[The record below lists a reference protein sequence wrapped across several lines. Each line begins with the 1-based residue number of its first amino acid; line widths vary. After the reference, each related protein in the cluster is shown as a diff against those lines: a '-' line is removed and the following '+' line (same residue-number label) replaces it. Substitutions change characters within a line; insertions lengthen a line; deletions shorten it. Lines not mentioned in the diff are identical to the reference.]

1 MSSSRLERTLGSRVA
16 KVNIVRRVAFRW
28 PLLAVALMALGYGSA
43 AIRGELS
50 YFFYSTVLLAGA
62 ICAIGFG
69 SWIFPW
75 LRKIWRSAMGK
86 LVLTWLHAVVVVLA
100 LIPAQLLVAEA
111 VELPPQDFEVTVAL
125 CAAVL
130 FLPVAWI
137 AIFLVPIAIL
147 SMFLFFAFGV
157 LSLLNTMV
165 SSGVWE
171 VLILFLEPNFPT
183 AAYRL
188 RRFVEQGR
196 SKSAELAWKSWGR
209 AFGAFMLVFVVAV
222 AHGQYPSAKAYL
234 KPIVRGVAYLA
245 DYQQVPKYP
254 GVDENRRSRVH
265 ENGIVSYAEDRGG
278 DIVISVDSVRLN
290 TSKEP

>member
-1 MSSSRLERTLGSRVA
+1 VNLVRKVA
-16 KVNIVRRVAFRW
+16 SRW

-43 AIRGELS
+43 AMRGELS
-50 YFFYSTVLLAGA
+50 YFFYITVLLAGA

-75 LRKIWRSAMGK
+75 LRKLWRSAMGK
-86 LVLTWLHAVVVVLA
+86 LVLAWLHAVVVVLT
-100 LIPAQLLVAEA
+100 LIPAYSLVAEA

-130 FLPVAWI
+130 FLPIAWI
-137 AIFLVPIAIL
+137 DVFLFPIAIL
-147 SMFLFFAFGV
+147 SVLLFFAFGV
-157 LSLLNTMV
+157 LSLLNVML
-165 SSGVWE
+165 SSEGWRL
-171 VLILFLEPNFPT
+171 LILCLKPNFPT

-196 SKSAELAWKSWGR
+196 SKSVEHASNSWGR
-209 AFGAFMLVFVVAV
+209 ALGAFMLVFVVAV
-222 AHGQYPSAKAYL
+222 AHEQYPSAKAYL

-254 GVDENRRSRVH
+254 GIDGNRRSRIH
-265 ENGIVSYAEDRGG
+265 ENGIVSCAEDRGW
-278 DIVISVDSVRLN
+278 DFVISVDSVRFN
-290 TSKEP
+290 TSQEPSDIFE

>member
-1 MSSSRLERTLGSRVA
+1 ML
-16 KVNIVRRVAFRW
+16 
-28 PLLAVALMALGYGSA
+28 
-43 AIRGELS
+43 
-50 YFFYSTVLLAGA
+50 
-62 ICAIGFG
+62 
-69 SWIFPW
+69 
-75 LRKIWRSAMGK
+75 
-86 LVLTWLHAVVVVLA
+86 
-100 LIPAQLLVAEA
+100 
-111 VELPPQDFEVTVAL
+111 
-125 CAAVL
+125 
-130 FLPVAWI
+130 
-137 AIFLVPIAIL
+137 
-147 SMFLFFAFGV
+147 LFFAFGV

-188 RRFVEQGR
+188 RCFVEQGR

-222 AHGQYPSAKAYL
+222 AHGQHPSAKAYV

-278 DIVISVDSVRLN
+278 DIVISVDYVRFN
-290 TSKEP
+290 TSKEPSDIFE